1 MSNLSYRVSLALFVL
16 AACNTGSVDQTGSAT
31 DDDASTTGGSTGQ
44 TTQTTLSTTQAT
56 EPTSTTDV
64 PTTTIGETDTTA
76 DPGTTGSSGSNTT
89 TTGSTSDATGSTS
102 ETSETGSTG
111 GGPTCDDGE
120 KNGDETDTDCGG
132 ATCSP
137 CADGL
142 ACLMDSD
149 CEVMS
154 CVQNTCGLPPPGCMD
169 GQQNGDETDVD
180 CGGPSCD
187 TCADTL
193 KCVEPTDCNSKNCK
207 DGLCAPAACD
217 DTIQNGSETD
227 VDCGGFDCGACSE
240 GETCNA
246 DADCDTNS
254 CADKVCVAATCQDG
268 KVNQDET
275 DVDCGGPNC
284 DKCGDGLGCVLPAD
298 CTSGVCDDQMKTCA
312 AASCMDNVKNGAE
325 TDVDCGG
332 DCKPCSV
339 PGLVIN
345 EVDYDQV
352 NTDSAEFVEI
362 LNNTGAPYDLANHA
376 LVLVNGNGN
385 VVYLTLSL
393 AAAGTLDPGQYLI
406 VANANFVV
414 PPEAKKVNFAKANDN
429 IENGAPDGLAIVDT
443 ATMKVVDALSY
454 EGSITMVNIANVG
467 MVSLVEGT
475 ALPMNLQDSNAEAGS
490 FSRLPNGYDG
500 NNAATDWKLSKTPT
514 PAAANVP

>member
-1 MSNLSYRVSLALFVL
+1 MSTLSYRVSFALLVV

-31 DDDASTTGGSTGQ
+31 DDDSTSGGSTTGQ
-44 TTQTTLSTTQAT
+44 TTQTTVNTT

-64 PTTTIGETDTTA
+64 PTSTTIDDTTS
-76 DPGTTGSSGSNTT
+76 TSGSSSGTASNTT
-89 TTGSTSDATGSTS
+89 DDSSTSTDATGSTS
-102 ETSETGSTG
+102 ETGSTTMP
-111 GGPTCDDGE
+111 GPTCDDGE

-169 GQQNGDETDVD
+169 GQQNADETDVD
-180 CGGPSCD
+180 CGGPICD
-187 TCADTL
+187 TCADNL
-193 KCVEPTDCNSKNCK
+193 KCVEPTDCNSKNCT
-207 DGLCAPAACD
+207 DGLCVPAACD

-227 VDCGGFDCGACSE
+227 IDCGGFDCGACGE
-240 GETCNA
+240 GQTCNA

-254 CADKVCVAATCQDG
+254 CADKVCVAATCMDG

-284 DKCGDGLGCVLPAD
+284 DKCGDGLACVLPAD
-298 CTSGVCDDQMKTCA
+298 CTSGVCDEQMKTCA
-312 AASCMDNVKNGAE
+312 AASCMDGVKNGTE

-352 NTDSAEFVEI
+352 GTDSAEFVEI
-362 LNNTGAPYDLANHA
+362 LNNTGAPYDLTGHN
-376 LVLVNGNGN
+376 LVLVNGSNN
-385 VVYLTLSL
+385 LVYTTVNL

-406 VANANFVV
+406 VANAAFVV
-414 PPEAKKVNFAKANDN
+414 PPEAKKINFAKANDN

-443 ATMKVVDALSY
+443 VNMKVVDAFSY

-475 ALPMNLQDSNAEAGS
+475 AFPMNIQDSNAEIAS

-514 PAAANVP
+514 PAAANLP